1 MLCRGP
7 LSTHTAPGPLCTHTA
22 LHAMDIRVRFDE
34 YRASGDT
41 EPLDIMNSRWLDWRR
56 FAGQK
61 QMTPGEIAS
70 VETAVLAYDKSVRD
84 PNRPGFHRL
93 EIKLSS
99 RDTIFR
105 LYPGA

>member
-1 MLCRGP
+1 
-7 LSTHTAPGPLCTHTA
+7 
-22 LHAMDIRVRFDE
+22 MDVRSKMDE
-34 YRASGDT
+34 YRASGQT
-41 EPLDIMNSRWLDWRR
+41 EPLDIMDSQWLDWRNWAR
-56 FAGQK
+56 QK

-70 VETAVLAYDKSVRD
+70 IETATLAYNRDVRD
-84 PNRPGFHRL
+84 PNRSSFQRL